1 MSDATIIDVTF
12 VDAESGK
19 TFLQLKLPL
28 RQLATP
34 SMTLGKDEWFIV
46 GATPSDI
53 AEVEK
58 TGVVRL
64 LLRKVQS
71 VDPNTILFSLP
82 TVADVIPEP
91 EPTDR
96 DLSSFRLSEDD
107 WLQLELVP
115 SEVVA
120 QAQPDLDAIRRVLDH
135 ERQSVGFK
143 HLHVRKALPN
153 PFAGQELLLET
164 LQAEFG
170 ATRTVAYVG
179 SKGVLPGCF
188 AFDLASGAT
197 LYGQTNGP
205 RVVSLGLSARDDE
218 ALARL
223 GGLTLIDWCAAE
235 AKRV

>member
-12 VDAESGK
+12 VDADTGT
-19 TFLQLKLPL
+19 TFLRLKLPL

-34 SMTLGKDEWFIV
+34 TMTLGKDEWFIV

-53 AEVEK
+53 GEVER

-71 VDPNTILFSLP
+71 VDPDTILFSLP

-91 EPTDR
+91 EPIDR

-115 SEVVA
+115 RAVVA
-120 QAQPDLDAIRRVLDH
+120 QAQPDLDAIRRILDQ
-135 ERQSVGFK
+135 ERQGIGFK
-143 HLHVRKALPN
+143 QLHVRKALPS
-153 PFAGQELLLET
+153 PFAGHELLLET
-164 LQAEFG
+164 LRGDFG

-179 SKGVLPGCF
+179 SKGVLPDCF
-188 AFDLASGAT
+188 AFDLASGAV
-197 LYGQTNGP
+197 LYGQAQGG
-205 RVVSLGLSARDDE
+205 RVTSLGLSARDDD

>member
-1 MSDATIIDVTF
+1 MNDATIIDVTF
-12 VDAESGK
+12 VDADTEK
-19 TFLQLKLPL
+19 PFLRLKLPL

-34 SMTLGKDEWFIV
+34 TMTLGKDEWFVV

-71 VDPNTILFSLP
+71 VDPDTILFSLP
-82 TVADVIPEP
+82 TGADGIPEP
-91 EPTDR
+91 VPVDR

-115 SEVVA
+115 AEVVD
-120 QAQPDLDAIRRVLDH
+120 QAQPDLDAIRRILDH
-135 ERQSVGFK
+135 ERQGIGFK
-143 HLHVRKALPN
+143 HLHVRKALPH
-153 PFAGQELLLET
+153 PFVGKELRLET
-164 LQAEFG
+164 LSADFG
-170 ATRTVAYVG
+170 ASRTVAYVG

-188 AFDLASGAT
+188 AFELASGAV
-197 LYGQTNGP
+197 LYGQADAG
-205 RVVSLGLSARDDE
+205 RVVSLGLSAPDE
-218 ALARL
+218 DALARL